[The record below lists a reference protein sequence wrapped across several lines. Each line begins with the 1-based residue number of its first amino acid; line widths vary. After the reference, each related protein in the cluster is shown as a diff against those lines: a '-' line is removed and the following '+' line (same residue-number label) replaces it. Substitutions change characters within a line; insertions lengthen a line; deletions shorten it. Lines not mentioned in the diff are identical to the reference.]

1 MQHPLDMVCKV
12 CT

>member
-1 MQHPLDMVCKV
+1 MQHPVDMVCKV